1 MFWNQISEECRVFG
15 MNSTK
20 VSPWLHFTAGNGLF
34 RTVFP
39 KGLWPLLCLQRVIK
53 AGASRATETMR
64 LTFQV
69 LSQASSDSFPKHADQ
84 HT

>member
-1 MFWNQISEECRVFG
+1 MFWNQISEECCVFG

-53 AGASRATETMR
+53 AGASSSHRDNETD
-64 LTFQV
+64 
-69 LSQASSDSFPKHADQ
+69 LSSFVSGQLGQLPQAC
-84 HT
+84 